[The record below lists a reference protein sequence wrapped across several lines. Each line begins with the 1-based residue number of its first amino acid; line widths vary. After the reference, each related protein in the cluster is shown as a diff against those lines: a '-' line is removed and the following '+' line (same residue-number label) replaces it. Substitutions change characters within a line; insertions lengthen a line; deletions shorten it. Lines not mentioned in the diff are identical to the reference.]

1 MTDGLSRR
9 HRLVAR
15 AATTYRRV
23 VARQRE
29 LERRVER
36 RYPRLYDARH
46 ALGGFGRVLWPLVGP
61 LLAGLIVL
69 PLFFAL
75 YVLGSLL
82 DLQAPSIDLPSI
94 DLPDVPLPSGTVPG
108 WLWAIGDV
116 IGACFSVLT
125 AIAPYAVA
133 VLAVI
138 LGVLQTRSARRRRIA
153 AERLGRPELLRRLAV
168 TLRALEGRAEARH
181 TTTLGALADDEPR
194 RE

>member
-9 HRLVAR
+9 RRIVAR

-29 LERRVER
+29 LERRAER
-36 RYPRLYDARH
+36 RFPRLYDARH
-46 ALGGFGRVLWPLVGP
+46 ALGGFGRVLWPLVAP

-69 PLFFAL
+69 PFAAL
-75 YVLGSLL
+75 YLLGSLL

-94 DLPDVPLPSGTVPG
+94 DLPDVPLPSVTAPG
-108 WLWAIGDV
+108 WLRAIGDV

-138 LGVLQTRSARRRRIA
+138 LGVHQTRDARRRRIA
-153 AERLGRPELLRRLAV
+153 AEQLGRPELLRRLAV
-168 TLRALEGRAEARH
+168 TLRALEGRADARRA
-181 TTTLGALADDEPR
+181 TTLGGLCDDEPR
-194 RE
+194 PE